1 MDNLIGIKD
10 FEIPESCCVGGGV
23 TNKAVGNCWINS
35 VENEE

>member
-10 FEIPESCCVGGGV
+10 FEIPESCCVGGV